1 MERIDAT
8 YAYDAPTHSVAIAP
22 VSILTVVFS
31 EVDDP
36 QPSTTTTIGFFTRDP
51 IGFFDGENLYTA
63 RMLLARLDPSGMICF
78 DEKQPCSD
86 ADGKGGLDPNTEK
99 VYHLCMAICKS
110 TLPIKNPLDVC
121 KNCKKLPPLA
131 RPMCDYLCKEAK
143 KHTPLNYIP
152 DTKDFFCDKVCCSG
166 KLPDGVPG
174 DECIPEFYKE
184 RIETGLPPIPPSREP
199 RTRKVARTREEGER
213 ACLKCCDENYP
224 FHSVHKNMCQKA
236 CTLTWPIIVV
246 D

>member
-1 MERIDAT
+1 MVALAPNTSETSPWDVLDGFPKLHSRAREVKTRICTEAL
-8 YAYDAPTHSVAIAP
+8 HSKSLSHVEICL
-22 VSILTVVFS
+22 VIS
-31 EVDDP
+31 ESCVGLE
-36 QPSTTTTIGFFTRDP
+36 SFTRDP

-78 DEKQPCSD
+78 DEKKPCSD

-152 DTKDFFCDKVCCSG
+152 DPKDFFCDKVCCSG

-174 DECIPEFYKE
+174 DECIPEFLQ
-184 RIETGLPPIPPSREP
+184 G
-199 RTRKVARTREEGER
+199 
-213 ACLKCCDENYP
+213 
-224 FHSVHKNMCQKA
+224 KN
-236 CTLTWPIIVV
+236 
-246 D
+246 